1 MQQLP
6 VVFSPILTVL
16 FSLLLMEI
24 LGTANLMA
32 TSILKEEL
40 CSKMEKK
47 KFPSW
52 HPQCHKAESIIRTWP
67 KRKYL

>member
-47 KFPSW
+47 KIPIMASTVS
-52 HPQCHKAESIIRTWP
+52 QS
-67 KRKYL
+67 